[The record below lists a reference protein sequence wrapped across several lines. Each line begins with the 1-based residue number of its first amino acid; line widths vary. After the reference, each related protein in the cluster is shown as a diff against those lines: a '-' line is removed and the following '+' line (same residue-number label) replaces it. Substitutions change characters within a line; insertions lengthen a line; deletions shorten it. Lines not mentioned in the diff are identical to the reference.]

1 MTTDLDGMLAPLVAA
16 AGLGA
21 WLWGQML
28 GIRRDVS
35 SSLGRVHE
43 RIDGLMAS
51 LARLEGR
58 AEREDAAVAGAIRQ
72 AIDEHAHGCPARI
85 NGEQR

>member
-1 MTTDLDGMLAPLVAA
+1 MTTDIDSMLAPLVAT

-21 WLWGQML
+21 WLWGQLQRIHGRLTEVAL
-28 GIRRDVS
+28 G
-35 SSLGRVHE
+35 
-43 RIDGLMAS
+43 

-72 AIDEHAHGCPARI
+72 AIDEHAHVCPARI
-85 NGEQR
+85 NGEHR